1 MQKLIPP
8 LFLFISILVTIFL
21 HIIFPVKIIISSPY
35 NYLGIILIISGLTI
49 AKTVARLFSK
59 IDTEIHTFKEPG
71 KLVTDG
77 FFQYSRNPVYL
88 CFVIVLLGLNI
99 LLGSLTPFVVMV
111 VFIIVTNFW
120 YIPFEKKK
128 MQEHFGQEYENYKK
142 TVRRWI

>member
-8 LFLFISILVTIFL
+8 LFLFISILVIIFL
-21 HIIFPVKIIISSPY
+21 HIIFPVKIIIPSPY
-35 NYLGIILIISGLTI
+35 NYLGIILIISGLMI
-49 AKTVARLFSK
+49 AKTVERHFSK
-59 IDTEIHTFKEPG
+59 IGTEIHTFKDPE

-111 VFIIVTNFW
+111 VFIVVTNFW
-120 YIPFEKKK
+120 YIPFEEKKCRNNLYK
-128 MQEHFGQEYENYKK
+128 NIKIIKK